1 MNLNIIFEDSDIIVV
16 DKPAGLLSVPG
27 RGEDKQDSVEWR
39 VKQVYAG
46 AMAAHRLDMATS
58 GVLLLAKHKDA
69 ERYFK
74 QCFAERKTEK
84 MYQAICHGSIAQASG
99 EIELPLRC
107 DWERRP
113 RQMVCYEHGKAALT
127 RYEVLSRQADNT
139 RVALYPI
146 TGRSHQL
153 RVHLAEI
160 GHPIIGDNLY
170 SYPQDA
176 QLPRLLLHACMLS
189 VCDRKG
195 KSRRFYAPV
204 PF

>member
-1 MNLNIIFEDSDIIVV
+1 MDIIFEDADIVV
-16 DKPAGLLSVPG
+16 VNKPAGLLSVPG

-39 VKQVYAG
+39 IKQIHPG

-58 GVLLLAKHKDA
+58 GVLLVAKHKDA
-69 ERYFK
+69 ERYYK
-74 QCFAERKTEK
+74 QCFAQRQTEK
-84 MYQAICHGSIAQASG
+84 TYQALCHGRIAAASG
-99 EIELPLRC
+99 EIDLPLRC

-113 RQMVCYEHGKAALT
+113 RQMVCYEQGKTALT
-127 RYEVLSRQADNT
+127 RYEVLAYESGNS
-139 RVALYPI
+139 RVALFPF

-153 RVHLAEI
+153 RVHLAAI

-176 QLPRLLLHACMLS
+176 DLPRLLLHAQALAIT
-189 VCDRKG
+189 DRHG
-195 KSRRFYAPV
+195 KARRFYAPV

>member
-1 MNLNIIFEDSDIIVV
+1 MQIIFEDADIIVV
-16 DKPAGLLSVPG
+16 NKPAGLLSVPG

-39 VKQVYAG
+39 IKQQYAG

-74 QCFAERKTEK
+74 QCFANRNTEK
-84 MYQAICHGSIAQASG
+84 TYQAICHGNITEKTG
-99 EIELPLRC
+99 EITLPLRC
-107 DWERRP
+107 DWENRP
-113 RQMVCYEHGKAALT
+113 RQMVCYEHGKTALT
-127 RYEVLSRQADNT
+127 RYKVLSYEKTQT
-139 RVALYPI
+139 RVALYPF

-160 GHPIIGDNLY
+160 GHPIVGDNLY
-170 SYPQDA
+170 SYPEDKT
-176 QLPRLLLHACMLS
+176 LPRLLLHAHMLKIE
-189 VCDRKG
+189 DRKG
-195 KSRRFYAPV
+195 KLRCFYAPV

>member
-1 MNLNIIFEDSDIIVV
+1 MDIIFEDADIVV
-16 DKPAGLLSVPG
+16 VNKPAGLLSVPG
-27 RGEDKQDSVEWR
+27 RGADKQDSVEWR
-39 VKQVYAG
+39 IKQQYPG

-58 GVLLLAKHKDA
+58 GVLLVAKHKDA
-69 ERYFK
+69 ERYYK
-74 QCFAERKTEK
+74 QCFAQRETEK
-84 MYQAICHGSIAQASG
+84 TYQALCHGHIAASRG
-99 EIELPLRC
+99 EIDFPLRC

-113 RQMVCYEHGKAALT
+113 RQMVCYEQGKSALT
-127 RYEVLSRQADNT
+127 RYKVLNYEGEST
-139 RVALYPI
+139 RVALYPF

-176 QLPRLLLHACMLS
+176 QLPRLLLHAQQLS
-189 VCDRKG
+189 ITDRKG
-195 KSRRFYAPV
+195 RQRHFYAPL